1 MEKKY
6 YALKAS
12 LPMLLFDD
20 APPMSS
26 AEFLERCA
34 VWLKPDRMADLR
46 ALTEIPREARKETSR
61 FLPDGR
67 TAMAIYRDWEIAL
80 RNALARQRAVR
91 LGRDP
96 EQYLVETGRYDSDA
110 ELAARTVFNVD
121 DPLEKEKAL
130 DRARWDFL
138 DGLEWKHAFD
148 FAGLCIYRCKLL
160 ILEKWSARQAG
171 NAAANLDAAADRAEK
186 ASENGKTIS

>member
-6 YALKAS
+6 HALKAS
-12 LPMLLFDD
+12 LPMLLFDE

-34 VWLKPDRMADLR
+34 VWLKPDRMAVLR
-46 ALTEIPREARKETSR
+46 SLSEVPRESRKATSR
-61 FLPDGR
+61 FLPADR
-67 TAMAIYRDWEIAL
+67 KAMDIYRDWEIAL
-80 RNALARQRAVR
+80 RNALARLRAVSMG
-91 LGRDP
+91 LDP
-96 EQYLVETGRYDSDA
+96 EKYLADSGRYDPEA
-110 ELAARTVFNVD
+110 EAAARAAFNAA

-138 DGLEWKHAFD
+138 DGMEWKHAFD

-171 NAAANLDAAADRAEK
+171 DAAANLDAAADRAEK